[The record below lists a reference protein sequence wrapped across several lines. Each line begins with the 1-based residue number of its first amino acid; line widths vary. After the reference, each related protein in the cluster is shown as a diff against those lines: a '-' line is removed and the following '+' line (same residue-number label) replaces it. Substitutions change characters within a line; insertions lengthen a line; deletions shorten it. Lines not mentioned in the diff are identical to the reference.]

1 MDKNELINE
10 ILGSWEVPGGKS
22 KEQAWK
28 EIEARLKAEPVKVV
42 PMWRRVSAAALAAAC
57 VALAVWFFV
66 PKSEMAT
73 IATIDYMTEPYVL
86 PDGSKVFLNANSQM
100 TFDKATWED
109 ERTLDLKGHAFI
121 EVEKG
126 SPFTVNTSMGQVQV
140 LGTSFDVF
148 ARGEYFEV
156 ACHTGKVKVNAGD
169 DSEMLTPGLCT
180 EMHEGELVDASE
192 MAPAS
197 HAWMEGRFSFTDV
210 SLGRVIE
217 EVEARLGYQIEA
229 EGLLERSY
237 SGEFATTD
245 IQEAME
251 LICLPLGLEFDIMAD
266 MTVKIKQS
274 SH

>member
-1 MDKNELINE
+1 MDKNELIKE

-28 EIEARLKAEPVKVV
+28 EIEARMKAEPVKVV
-42 PMWRRVSAAALAAAC
+42 SMWRRVYAGAAAAAC
-57 VALAVWFFV
+57 IALAVWFFV

-73 IATIDYMTEPYVL
+73 IASIDYMTEPYVL
-86 PDGSKVFLNANSQM
+86 PDGSKVYLNADSRL
-100 TFDKATWED
+100 TFDRASWED
-109 ERTLDLKGHAFI
+109 ERTLELTGHAFI

-126 SPFTVNTSMGQVQV
+126 SPFTVNTPMGQVQV

-169 DSEMLTPGLCT
+169 DSALLSPGLCT
-180 EMHEGELVDASE
+180 EMIGGELVEASE
-192 MAPAS
+192 MPPAS
-197 HAWMEGRFSFTDV
+197 HAWMEGKFSFTDV
-210 SLGRVIE
+210 TLGRVIE

-229 EGLLERSY
+229 DGLLDRTY
-237 SGEFATTD
+237 SGDFATTD

-251 LICLPLGLEFDIMAD
+251 LICLPLGLQFDIMAD
-266 MTVKIKQS
+266 MTVIIKQAAR
-274 SH
+274 